1 MTRPRLLLAL
11 TVTLA
16 VSMAA
21 HATLVRAIPFDER
34 VENAAAIVM
43 GKCVAQESRWDNA
56 HQWIL
61 TYSTFEVQKTM
72 KGFPMR
78 TITIV
83 TPGGSV
89 DGLHQETVGVPK
101 FREGDEHVLFVRNSK
116 VGPTVLDF
124 EQGDYHV
131 LKNDRGERV
140 VQPAVTSSVLID
152 MQRGA
157 AVSPESVRSL
167 NEFETTVRE
176 MVRVREI
183 QKMDLIQQRK
193 REQASIG
200 SVLMRNRVLV
210 IFALLGAILATWQLV
225 KRS

>member
-1 MTRPRLLLAL
+1 MTRPRLLL
-11 TVTLA
+11 TLA
-16 VSMAA
+16 LSLLVSAAA
-21 HATLVRAIPFDER
+21 HATLMRAIPFEER
-34 VENAAAIVM
+34 VQNAEAIVM
-43 GKCVAQESRWDNA
+43 GKCVSQESRWDDA
-56 HQWIL
+56 HKWIL
-61 TYSTFEVQKTM
+61 TYSTFEVQTTM
-72 KGFPMR
+72 KGFPTR

-89 DGLHQETVGVPK
+89 EGQHQETVGVPK
-101 FREGDEHVLFVRNSK
+101 FHEGDEHVIFVRGSR

-131 LKNDRGERV
+131 VKNDRGDRV

-152 MQRGA
+152 TQRGA
-157 AVSPESVRSL
+157 AVSPESERSL

-183 QKMDLIQQRK
+183 QKMELVKAHQRQ
-193 REQASIG
+193 QASIG
-200 SVLMRNRVLV
+200 AVLMRNRVLV

-225 KRS
+225 KRA